1 MNRKKII
8 FLIITPFLLYHNF
21 LYSLTKKSNVL
32 ILNFENIGEANID
45 YYDDLIQNSLFAFF
59 KMIPDYS
66 AIHPNTLKEYMEK
79 NNYKKGDL
87 ENQKTLFKISKD
99 FNADNIIRGTY
110 YEKEGYLI
118 IDFEVIDTNEKKIIY
133 RSSKFGK
140 GGINIFETLDEI
152 VISMVEDFI
161 GIKLEFATL
170 EINTDQKCK
179 LFIDYELYGETPIK
193 TKLLTGKHNINITYN
208 DEKTEGSILKK
219 EINLTK
225 DQVLNID
232 INVFVNLKIDAERE
246 CNVLLNNKKVGITP
260 YEDKILSGNIYKLK
274 VIYFDE
280 EEKKEMTVNESD
292 LSTIDRKDINLF
304 YPMYCKLNLESGT
317 NPFFGSISENNIEK
331 LPFSYSNLFFGEY
344 RIKIFLDDKKWN
356 KKYYFYNK
364 KINLKPLEE
373 KTINLS
379 NLDYKRKFGFCF
391 IPAAAQFYNRE
402 YVKASLLLS
411 FFMTTITITALSP
424 LFSYIYYQYDYLPKV
439 DEWEKN
445 GSDGKYT
452 EDDIRTSYYNSGYI
466 FQGFLIGGLI
476 SSAIIW
482 IFSVIDGIIN
492 MNHIYYLINP
502 DKKPKRNKLPVA
514 IKPVINIKVGM
525 NNVK

>member
-1 MNRKKII
+1 MKNK
-8 FLIITPFLLYHNF
+8 LIILFITTFSIFYNTQLTCI
-21 LYSLTKKSNVL
+21 TKKSNVL
-32 ILNFENIGEANID
+32 ILNFENTGEPHID
-45 YYDDLIQNSLFAFF
+45 YFDDLIQNSLFAFF
-59 KMIPDYS
+59 KMISDYS
-66 AIHPNTLKEYMEK
+66 AVHPNTLKDYMK
-79 NNYKKGDL
+79 RNNYQKGDL

-99 FNADNIIRGTY
+99 FNADNIIRGKY
-110 YEKEGYLI
+110 YEKDEYII

-161 GIKLEFATL
+161 GIKLEFAFL
-170 EINTDQKCK
+170 EINTDHKCK
-179 LFIDYELYGETPIK
+179 LLIDDEIYGETPLK
-193 TKLLTGKHNINITYN
+193 TKLLTGKHNINIIYS
-208 DEKTEGSILKK
+208 DEKTEGSILKE

-260 YEDKILSGNIYKLK
+260 YEGKILSGNIYKLK

-280 EEKKEMTVNESD
+280 EEKKEMLVNESD

-317 NPFFGSISENNIEK
+317 NPFFGSISENNIEE
-331 LPFSYSNLFFGEY
+331 LPFSYTNLFFGEY
-344 RIKIFLDDKKWN
+344 KVKIFLDDKKWN
-356 KKYYFYNK
+356 KRYYFYNK
-364 KINLKPLEE
+364 KIDLKPLEE
-373 KTINLS
+373 KTIDLS
-379 NLDYKRKFGFCF
+379 TFDYKRKFGFCF
-391 IPAAAQFYNRE
+391 IPSAAQFYNRE
-402 YVKASLLLS
+402 YIKATLLLS
-411 FFMTTITITALSP
+411 FFMATATIAALSP

-439 DEWEKN
+439 DEWKKN
-445 GSDGKYT
+445 GSHGKYT

-466 FQGFLIGGLI
+466 FQGFLIGGLV
-476 SSAIIW
+476 SSALIW
-482 IFSVIDGIIN
+482 IFSMIDGIIN

-502 DKKPKRNKLPVA
+502 DKKPKRNKLPIA
-514 IKPVINIKVGM
+514 IRPVINIKVGM